1 MLQLQNRNSGGR
13 YANFSRARFSQ
24 VLQKLVS
31 ILHLKKG
38 LVVSLDSNSK
48 FSWRIKSRTS
58 QLHLLLLTRIEKP
71 DLSEKIT
78 RLRKNKRYIFY
89 DLFRFLRHASV
100 INQNVTLEN
109 PLSIINPSDDYKLD
123 SIQNWSIFFTAA
135 YKWNTI
141 KSYSKMRVNPKLAS
155 FHLCVIPL
163 W

>member
-1 MLQLQNRNSGGR
+1 MYLPSYAYFRFFGQSNHGRSVSTTLYDTVLVLQLQNRNSGGR
-13 YANFSRARFSQ
+13 YAIFSGARFSQ
-24 VLQKLVS
+24 ILQKLVS

-48 FSWRIKSRTS
+48 LSWRIKSRTS

-71 DLSEKIT
+71 DHSEKIT

-109 PLSIINPSDDYKLD
+109 PLSIINPSGDYKLD
-123 SIQNWSIFFTAA
+123 SIQN
-135 YKWNTI
+135 
-141 KSYSKMRVNPKLAS
+141 
-155 FHLCVIPL
+155 
-163 W
+163 